1 MVVRTMETVDERTVG
16 QIVTDD
22 YRTAQV
28 FQKYGL
34 DFCCGGNRTIEEACE
49 KKGVEVRQV
58 VQELD
63 ALANEGTKNDNYDQ
77 WSLDFLVDY
86 IVNNHHEFTRNKLPE
101 IGKYAKKVAKVH
113 GERHEELQEIYY
125 EFTMLHTEIFNHLD
139 KEERILFPYI
149 KQLVEVK
156 KVGDQLEEPEFGGAA
171 NPIAMME
178 DEHDEA
184 GTSMAKIRRL
194 SNNFTPPEDA
204 CTTYRI
210 LFENLEAF
218 EKDLYKH
225 VHLENNILFPKALE
239 LEKRLN

>member
-1 MVVRTMETVDERTVG
+1 MNNTEERTVG
-16 QIVTDD
+16 QIVKDD
-22 YRTAQV
+22 YRTAQI
-28 FQKYGL
+28 FQQYKL
-34 DFCCGGNRTIEEACE
+34 DFCCGGNHTIEEACA
-49 KKGVEVRQV
+49 KNDIDPSV
-58 VQELD
+58 VYSALEELNSD
-63 ALANEGTKNDNYDQ
+63 GQKDDNYDQ

-113 GERHEELQEIYY
+113 GDRHEELHEIYY

-149 KQLVEVK
+149 KELVEAEK
-156 KVGDQLEEPEFGGAA
+156 NGTKPEKPEFEEAA

-178 DEHDEA
+178 EEHDEA
-184 GTSMAKIRRL
+184 GTSIAKIRKL
-194 SNNFTPPEDA
+194 SNDFTPPEDA

-210 LFENLEAF
+210 LFKNLEAF
-218 EKDLYKH
+218 EQDLHKH

-239 LEKRLN
+239 LEQRLN

>member
-1 MVVRTMETVDERTVG
+1 MNITEERTVG
-16 QIVTDD
+16 QIVKDD

-28 FQKYGL
+28 FQRYKL
-34 DFCCGGNRTIEEACE
+34 DFCCGGNRTIEEACA
-49 KKGVEVRQV
+49 KKGIDPQEVYNALS
-58 VQELD
+58 ELD
-63 ALANEGTKNDNYDQ
+63 NAGPKEDNYDQ

-101 IGKYAKKVAKVH
+101 IGKYAKKVAGVH
-113 GERHEELQEIYY
+113 GDRHEELQKIYY

-149 KQLVEVK
+149 KQLVEAEKKGVK
-156 KVGDQLEEPEFGGAA
+156 PKAPEFGEAA

-210 LFENLEAF
+210 LYQNLEGF
-218 EKDLYKH
+218 EKDLHKH

>member
-1 MVVRTMETVDERTVG
+1 MSITKERTIG
-16 QIVTDD
+16 QLVKDD

-28 FQKYGL
+28 FQQNGL
-34 DFCCGGNRTIEEACE
+34 DFCCGGNRTIEEACVS
-49 KKGVEVRQV
+49 KDVNTDDVVR
-58 VQELD
+58 
-63 ALANEGTKNDNYDQ
+63 ALNQITSNGTKEDNYDQ

-113 GERHEELQEIYY
+113 GDRHDELNEIYY

-149 KQLVEVK
+149 KQLVEAEKKGVK
-156 KVGDQLEEPEFGGAA
+156 PEAPEFGEAA

-204 CTTYRI
+204 CTTYR
-210 LFENLEAF
+210 LLYQNLEGF
-218 EKDLYKH
+218 EKDLHKH
-225 VHLENNILFPKALE
+225 VHLENNILFPKAMK
-239 LEKRLN
+239 LEKQLN